1 MTRQPQQHV
10 LDFFQQH
17 YQSVPQ
23 HLIMAPG
30 RVNLIGEHTDYNDG
44 FVLPCALEFGTYVAI
59 SPRSDQQIE
68 VYALDYDQQRVCFS
82 LQDNIEHDSTY
93 GWSNYVRGVVQVLL
107 EEGYILQGASLVISG
122 NMPQGAGLSSSAS
135 LEVAVALAFSTLCG
149 LDIPPQKLAL
159 IGQRAENDFVGCQC
173 GIMDQ
178 LASAM
183 GSAQQA
189 TLVDCRSLEIQ
200 HISIP
205 EDLSII
211 IVYSGVQRG
220 LVDSEYN
227 QRRLE
232 CEEAAALLGVTALR
246 DADLTLL
253 KSKKSQLSEQ
263 VFRRARHVITENQ
276 RTLKAGQALTTGDI
290 TTLSQL
296 MADSHW
302 SLHHDYEVTVA
313 PLDLLVNL
321 IKEVLGE
328 LGGAR
333 MTGGGFGGCVVALCP
348 HHLVD
353 QVRSHLDTHY
363 EQQSGLTPNIFICS
377 ASSGARV
384 IL

>member
-1 MTRQPQQHV
+1 MTRAPQQQV

-17 YQSVPQ
+17 YQSAPQ
-23 HLIMAPG
+23 HLVMAPG

-59 SPRSDQQIE
+59 SPRHDQQIE
-68 VYALDYDQQRVCFS
+68 VFALDYDQQCVRFS
-82 LQDNIEHDSTY
+82 LEDRIEFDAHY

-107 EEGYILQGASLVISG
+107 KEGYTLQGASLVISG
-122 NMPQGAGLSSSAS
+122 DVPQGAGLSSSAS
-135 LEVAVALAFSTLCG
+135 LEVAVALAFSTLCH
-149 LDIPPQKLAL
+149 LEIPPPQLAL

-183 GSAQQA
+183 GAEHHA
-189 TLVDCRSLEIQ
+189 TLVDCRSLEVQ
-200 HISIP
+200 KISIP

-211 IVYSGVQRG
+211 IVNSGVQRG

-232 CEEAAALLGVTALR
+232 CEEAASLLGVSALR
-246 DADLTLL
+246 DADLPRLE
-253 KSKKSQLSEQ
+253 SKKAQLSEQ
-263 VFRRARHVITENQ
+263 VYRRARHVITENH
-276 RTLKAGQALTTGDI
+276 RTLQAGQALTAGDI
-290 TTLSQL
+290 DTLSQL

-302 SLHHDYEVTVA
+302 SLHHDYEVTVP
-313 PLDLLVNL
+313 PLDLLVTL
-321 IKEVLGE
+321 IKEVVGQQ
-328 LGGAR
+328 GGAR

-353 QVRSHLDTHY
+353 QVRHHLENHY
-363 EQQSGLTPNIFICS
+363 EQKSGLSPDIFICS